1 MRYER
6 KFMITDYSFRDVEQ
20 VLKFHPACFS
30 EVYYERVVNNLYFDS
45 LDFTNYYDNVE
56 GSPERQKVRIRWYGS
71 TFGEIEKPVLEF
83 KIKSGLLGTKESYQL
98 NSFKLNADF
107 SLSEISKMLNIEALP
122 KHIKNQLVSL
132 KPSLLNSYTRKY
144 FLSAD
149 KNYRATIDHRM
160 TFYRVGILGNTFAA
174 KSVDYNSTVMEIKY
188 EAAMEAD
195 AKLVINHFPFS
206 ITKSSKYLQGLER
219 VLN

>member
-6 KFMITDYSFRDVEQ
+6 KFLITDYSFRDVEQ

-56 GSPERQKVRIRWYGS
+56 GSPERQKVRIRWYGD
-71 TFGEIEKPVLEF
+71 TFGEIEKPLLEY

-107 SLSEISKMLNIEALP
+107 SLTEINKTLNNEALP
-122 KHIKNQLVSL
+122 KHIKNQLLSL
-132 KPSLLNSYTRKY
+132 KPSLLNCYTRKY

-149 KNYRATIDHRM
+149 KNFRATIDHHM

-188 EAAMEAD
+188 EAAIEAE